1 MILTSDEILKNIKS
15 GHVVLEPFTIEQLN
29 PNSYDL
35 RLSNKLLVQTRNEFV
50 MQGQQDFV
58 LNDCHCKPI
67 SQYFYYID
75 SMKPNATVEIIIPED
90 GYILVPGVLYLG
102 CTVEYTETHDFVPT
116 IEGKSSIG
124 RLGIDIHKT
133 AGFGDLG
140 FCGQWTLEITVVQP
154 VKIYPNMKIAQIIYN
169 SVLGDVTKTYQGK
182 YQNQKGVMASEA
194 YKDFK

>member
-1 MILTSDEILKNIKS
+1 LILTSDEILKQIKN
-15 GHVVLEPFTIEQLN
+15 GKIIITPFDISQMN

-35 RLSNKLLVQTRNEFV
+35 RLSDKLLVQTRNEFV
-50 MQGQQDFV
+50 MQGQQDYV
-58 LNDCHCKPI
+58 MNDCQCNPVT
-67 SQYFYYID
+67 QYFYYID
-75 SMKPNATVEIIIPED
+75 SMKPNATAEIIIPET
-90 GYILVPGVLYLG
+90 GYILVSGVLYLG
-102 CTVEYTETHDFVPT
+102 STLEYTETHDFVPT

-169 SVLGDVTKTYQGK
+169 SVLGNITKTYQGK
-182 YQNQKGVMASEA
+182 YQNQDGVVASKA
-194 YKDFK
+194 YKDF